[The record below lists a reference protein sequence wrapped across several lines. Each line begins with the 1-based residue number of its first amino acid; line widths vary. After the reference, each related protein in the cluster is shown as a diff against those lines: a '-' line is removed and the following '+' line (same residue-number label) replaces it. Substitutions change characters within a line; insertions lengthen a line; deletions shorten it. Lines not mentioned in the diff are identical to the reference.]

1 MELLLEQKDPLST
14 GEKIKKSNQRKSNR
28 MEHHEFPTRPKQ
40 KAQSSELDSVVSE
53 PLDLNY
59 EQPKTNEEKARYL
72 FDKAVQLEQQ
82 GRHYEAI
89 KFYRMSMQLDA
100 DIEFKLATNKKT
112 KTNKTIH
119 NNKTNASDYLE
130 SEDSENDD
138 GNEKLDK
145 LLETKGSRKNSIQS
159 TDENDDLKTL
169 YEKFH
174 SLTIDENRLCD
185 KNFPQKVNFIVV

>member
-1 MELLLEQKDPLST
+1 
-14 GEKIKKSNQRKSNR
+14 
-28 MEHHEFPTRPKQ
+28 
-40 KAQSSELDSVVSE
+40 
-53 PLDLNY
+53 LNY
-59 EQPKTNEEKARYL
+59 EQPKTNEEKAKYL

-100 DIEFKLATNKKT
+100 DIEFKLATNKQT
-112 KTNKTIH
+112 KTTKTIH
-119 NNKTNASDYLE
+119 NKTNASDYLE
-130 SEDSENDD
+130 LEDSENDD

-145 LLETKGSRKNSIQS
+145 HLETKGSRKNSIQS

-174 SLTIDENRLCD
+174 SITIDENRLCE
-185 KNFPQKVNFIVV
+185 KNFPQKVYLIVVRNFFFESHIYLYLLLK